1 MTHPYIHPTS
11 GAPGESPSPAE
22 DDLRGYRERAERLEL
37 VLQATNEGHWD
48 WDLVTGEVYF
58 SPRWKEML
66 GYRDDEVPNEVDE
79 WRKRIHPDDAP
90 SVELRLQLYLDGFLD
105 TYELE
110 HRLRHK
116 DGSWRW
122 IQTRG
127 TSLRDEHGH
136 VTRIVGAHQ
145 DVTDRKQVEIEVR
158 RRDSIL
164 DAVRFTAERFL
175 TADISWTEGA
185 DEVLTR
191 LGRATGT
198 SRAYVFENYLG
209 PDGEIWARNTHE
221 WAAPGISP
229 QITNPLL
236 QAFDY
241 RALGLKRQK
250 ELFQRGQ
257 LIHGH
262 VRELPEDEG
271 KEFRAEG
278 VLSFIVIPIFVNGE
292 WWGFFGFDECIHERE
307 FSAPERDAL
316 KAAAD
321 TLGAAVARSRAL
333 ETSAW
338 LAAIVESSDDAI
350 IGETLDRHITSWN
363 RGAERLF
370 GYEAKEAIGRPID
383 FVIPEHCRELAME
396 DFRRIARGEM
406 VPPFEAERTRK
417 DGSTI
422 EVLISLWPVRGH
434 NGEIVGAASIAR
446 NISARKQA
454 EEALRRSQQSL
465 STLMSN
471 LPGMAY
477 RSVPEPEWRIEF
489 VSEGAQDL
497 TGYPPSRL
505 IGVAGNSWVDLIHE
519 DDRSA
524 LRHDVEAAIISGR
537 PYHLTYRIRTA
548 SGEEKWVME
557 QGRGVR
563 DASGKVTT
571 LEGIV
576 VDVTERV
583 QSRRLLEQRVA
594 ERTRELSTLLDVS
607 ASVASTLEL
616 EPLIRVILEQFH
628 NVVDYTGAAIFLIE
642 ADDQLR
648 LLDYRGPL
656 TRSGVES
663 LWPLD
668 VARHSRDVIRT
679 RRPLI
684 IGNVLTEP
692 PHAPSAQDDPASD
705 PGSIPGGVAS
715 WMGVPLMLRERV
727 VGVLAVDHHESD
739 AYTQH
744 HAELALAFA
753 SQAAVAIENAQL
765 FGTTQEKA
773 ALEERQRLARELHD
787 SVSQALFGIGLGART
802 ARTVIEEDPAK
813 AIPPLDYVLSLAE
826 AGLAE
831 MRALIFELR
840 PEALQ
845 EEGIVAALQKQVA
858 ALRARYGIEVVA
870 TLGDIRHIPF
880 ETEEA
885 LYRIAQEAMHN
896 TVKHARATRVDL
908 DLACEDDHVR
918 LVIMDNGRGFDATGT
933 FPGHLGLHTMRQR
946 AERIGGTFTLQSAPG
961 EGSRI
966 EVIVPVA
973 ST

>member
-1 MTHPYIHPTS
+1 MAHHPSQPEPEFPRVIHVTDP
-11 GAPGESPSPAE
+11 
-22 DDLRGYRERAERLEL
+22 DDSTGYRERAERLEL

-66 GYRDDEVPNEVDE
+66 GYRDDEVPNDVEE
-79 WRKRIHPDDAP
+79 WRKRIHPDDAM

-136 VTRIVGAHQ
+136 VVRIVGAHQ
-145 DVTDRKQVEIEVR
+145 DVTDRKQVETEVR

-185 DEVLTR
+185 HEVLTR

-198 SRAYVFENYLG
+198 SRAYVFENYVG
-209 PDGEIWARNTHE
+209 PDGETWAKNTHE
-221 WAAPGISP
+221 WAAPGIPP
-229 QITNPLL
+229 QITNPRL

-250 ELFQRGQ
+250 ELFQRGE

-262 VRELPEDEG
+262 VRDLSEEEAR
-271 KEFRAEG
+271 EFRDEG
-278 VLSFIVIPIFVNGE
+278 VLSFIVIPIFVNGA
-292 WWGFFGFDECIHERE
+292 WWGFFGFDECVQERE
-307 FSAPERDAL
+307 FSAPEQDAL

-321 TLGAAVARSRAL
+321 TLGAAVARSKAH

-338 LAAIVESSDDAI
+338 LAAIVESSEDAI

-370 GYEAKEAIGRPID
+370 GYAAEEAIGRSIE
-383 FVIPEHCRELAME
+383 FVIPDHCRYLAIE
-396 DFRRIARGEM
+396 DFRKIARGEM
-406 VPPFEAERTRK
+406 IPPFEAERRRK
-417 DGSTI
+417 DGSSVM
-422 EVLISLWPVRGH
+422 VLLSLWPVRGH
-434 NGEIVGAASIAR
+434 NGEIVGAASTAR
-446 NISARKQA
+446 DISGQKQA

-505 IGVAGNSWVDLIHE
+505 IGVAGNSWIDLIHE

-524 LRHDVEAAIISGR
+524 LRHDVEAAIISDR

-576 VDVTERV
+576 VDVTDRV
-583 QSRRLLEQRVA
+583 QARQLLEQRVA

-616 EPLIRVILEQFH
+616 EPLIGVILEQFH
-628 NVVDYTGAAIFLIE
+628 NVVDYTGAAILLIE
-642 ADDQLR
+642 DNDQLR
-648 LLDYRGPL
+648 LLGYRGPI
-656 TRSGVES
+656 TRSAPEGV
-663 LWPLD
+663 LPID
-668 VARHSRDVIRT
+668 VARLSREVIQSRH
-679 RRPLI
+679 PLI
-684 IGNVLTEP
+684 IGDVHVDSPERTA
-692 PHAPSAQDDPASD
+692 HATTRDDDTDA
-705 PGSIPGGVAS
+705 GHVAS

-727 VGVLAVDHHESD
+727 VGVLAVDHHEHD

-858 ALRARYGIEVVA
+858 ALRARYGIEVDA
-870 TLGDIRHIPF
+870 KLDEICPIPF

-896 TVKHARATRVDL
+896 TVKHARATRVEL
-908 DLACEDDHVR
+908 GLVREDDR
-918 LVIMDNGRGFDATGT
+918 LQLVIADDGKGFDVAGA

-946 AERIGGTFTLQSAPG
+946 AERLGGTFTLQSAPG

-966 EVIVPVA
+966 EVIVPVP
-973 ST
+973 T